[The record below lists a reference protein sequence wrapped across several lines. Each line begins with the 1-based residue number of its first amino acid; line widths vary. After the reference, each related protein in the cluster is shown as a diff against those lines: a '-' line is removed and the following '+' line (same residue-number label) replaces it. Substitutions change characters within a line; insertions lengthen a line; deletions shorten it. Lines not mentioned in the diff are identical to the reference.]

1 MHTESGI
8 CEGLFASLKEMFGHC
23 FVSQA
28 LGYITAAKYGLSE
41 MELLDILASDK
52 EVSALCGKKIIIMGV
67 EERRSEKKKKDALPD
82 RESNPGLPRDRRRY
96 LPLYYRGSA

>member
-8 CEGLFASLKEMFGHC
+8 CEGLFASLEEKFGHC

-52 EVSALCGKKIIIMGV
+52 EVSALCGKKYGGMTKEGM
-67 EERRSEKKKKDALPD
+67 KKKKRCTP
-82 RESNPGLPRDRRRY
+82 RPGIEP
-96 LPLYYRGSA
+96 GSSA

>member
-8 CEGLFASLKEMFGHC
+8 CEGIFASLEEKFGHC
-23 FVSQA
+23 LVSQA

-52 EVSALCGKKIIIMGV
+52 EVSALCGKKIWGV
-67 EERRSEKKKKDALPD
+67 YMRKEGMKKKKRCTP
-82 RESNPGLPRDRRRY
+82 RPGIEP
-96 LPLYYRGSA
+96 GSSA